1 MKLTFTSFLAI
12 YLLLVNLCTFLIMFA
27 DKKLARHGGNRVP
40 EATLLFF
47 CAAGGS
53 IGCLAAMYAF
63 RHKTLHRKFTVGV
76 PLILCLQ
83 LIVAAVFVWRY
94 LSLPSM

>member
-40 EATLLFF
+40 EVTLLFF

-53 IGCLAAMYAF
+53 VGCLAAMYTF

-83 LIVAAVFVWRY
+83 LIVVAIFLWRY

>member
-1 MKLTFTSFLAI
+1 MKLTLGSFFAI

-40 EATLLFF
+40 ESTLLFF

-53 IGCLAAMYAF
+53 AGCLAAMYLF
-63 RHKTLHRKFTVGV
+63 RHKTLHRKFTIGV

-83 LIVAAVFVWRY
+83 LVIAAVFVWRY
-94 LSLPSM
+94 LSLLSM

>member
-1 MKLTFTSFLAI
+1 MKLTFGSFLAI

-47 CAAGGS
+47 CAVGGS
-53 IGCLAAMYAF
+53 VGCLTAMYAF

-83 LIVAAVFVWRY
+83 LIVAAFFVFRY